1 MLWSGLLNCSRQS
14 GQRPP
19 CEVLQSAFKY
29 VIMDN
34 AVHKCLISVN
44 ISFNL
49 VIYMA
54 NGLLCLVQIVQ
65 DVRYFQ
71 RIKWQYLVLDEAQAI
86 KSSARWEILANG
98 NWMLNVKLW
107 SCCFSSNVLHY
118 WSLKICLI

>member
-14 GQRPP
+14 EQRPP

-54 NGLLCLVQIVQ
+54 NGLLCPVQIVQ

-86 KSSARWEILANG
+86 KSSARWEMLVNG
-98 NWMLNVKLW
+98 N
-107 SCCFSSNVLHY
+107 
-118 WSLKICLI
+118 

>member
-1 MLWSGLLNCSRQS
+1 M
-14 GQRPP
+14 
-19 CEVLQSAFKY
+19 LQSAFKY

-54 NGLLCLVQIVQ
+54 NGLLCPVQIVQ

-86 KSSARWEILANG
+86 KSSARWEMLANG
-98 NWMLNVKLW
+98 N
-107 SCCFSSNVLHY
+107 
-118 WSLKICLI
+118 

>member
-1 MLWSGLLNCSRQS
+1 M
-14 GQRPP
+14 
-19 CEVLQSAFKY
+19 LQSAFKY

-54 NGLLCLVQIVQ
+54 NGLLCPVQIVQ

-86 KSSARWEILANG
+86 KSSARWEMLVNG
-98 NWMLNVKLW
+98 N
-107 SCCFSSNVLHY
+107 
-118 WSLKICLI
+118 